1 MVISWKSPNVT
12 TDTDQLSS
20 SPVARTDEPF
30 SDYRVISDNL
40 RHELLHLPS
49 GETLDDPR
57 EKEGDRLA
65 QESRH
70 LVRVDA
76 V

>member
-1 MVISWKSPNVT
+1 MMFLWKFANVT

-20 SPVARTDEPF
+20 SPLTRTDKPF

-40 RHELLHLPS
+40 RHELRHLLS
-49 GETLDDPR
+49 DEMLDDPL
-57 EKEGDRLA
+57 EKEEDRLA

-70 LVRVDA
+70 LVRVDGM
-76 V
+76 